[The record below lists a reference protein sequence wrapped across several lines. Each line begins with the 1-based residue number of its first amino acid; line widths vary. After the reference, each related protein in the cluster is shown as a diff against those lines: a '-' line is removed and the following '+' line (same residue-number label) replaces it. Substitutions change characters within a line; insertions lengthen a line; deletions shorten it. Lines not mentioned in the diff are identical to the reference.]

1 MLTLPWPNQEL
12 RIDVTHDREEA
23 LRRLQESCD
32 ATHEFMTSV
41 HLAGADEPM
50 TAPTRVM
57 ATALCE
63 HVETN
68 YDVGDV
74 SGLLSGVGTAYQWYD
89 FLKWCD
95 DQRRREHRSSHVID
109 VRCRSHR

>member
-68 YDVGDV
+68 YDVACFCRGNEFEKL
-74 SGLLSGVGTAYQWYD
+74 SLELGLRLRDLRT
-89 FLKWCD
+89 FLA
-95 DQRRREHRSSHVID
+95 
-109 VRCRSHR
+109 